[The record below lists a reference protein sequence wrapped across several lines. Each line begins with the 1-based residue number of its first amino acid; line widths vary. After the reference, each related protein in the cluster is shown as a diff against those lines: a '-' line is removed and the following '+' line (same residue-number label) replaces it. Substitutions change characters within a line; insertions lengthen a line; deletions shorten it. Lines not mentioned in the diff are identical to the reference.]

1 MQVVSPIL
9 ELWLRKK
16 LTRSLGLWILPPFIW
31 SFVWF
36 LFFTSKKRWHFNGK
50 LPDTPVVIAFWHGE
64 LLMAPFVYNKLGTSR
79 AINVMIS
86 DHFDGEI
93 IARVIRL
100 FGMKT
105 VRGSTR
111 KGAAK
116 VLIAALKAVK
126 NRDENIG
133 ITPDGPKGPR
143 HTVSDG
149 AVAIA
154 QKANIPVVIIN
165 CHPEK
170 YWQAASWDR
179 FTVPKPFG
187 TIDFYVSE
195 PIYLNNMSKDEAK
208 SYLKERMLEYA
219 V

>member
-1 MQVVSPIL
+1 ML
-9 ELWLRKK
+9 KRF
-16 LTRSLGLWILPPFIW
+16 TRAFGLWVLPPIIWLFI
-31 SFVWF
+31 WF
-36 LFFTSKKRWHFNGK
+36 LFFTSKKRWHFNEK
-50 LPDTPVVIAFWHGE
+50 LPDSPVVIAFWHGE

-79 AINVMIS
+79 DINVMIS

-100 FGMKT
+100 FNMKT

-111 KGAAK
+111 KGATK
-116 VLIAALKAVK
+116 VLISALKAVRD
-126 NRDENIG
+126 RDENIG

-143 HTVSDG
+143 HSISDG
-149 AVAIA
+149 AVVIA
-154 QKANIPVVIIN
+154 QKANIPIVVIN
-165 CHPEK
+165 CRPKK
-170 YWQAASWDR
+170 YWQASSWDR

-187 TIDFYVSE
+187 TIDFYISE
-195 PIYLNNMSKDEAK
+195 PIYLSNISKDKAK

>member
-1 MQVVSPIL
+1 L
-9 ELWLRKK
+9 LKRF
-16 LTRSLGLWILPPFIW
+16 TRAFGLWVLPPIIWLFI
-31 SFVWF
+31 WF
-36 LFFTSKKRWHFNGK
+36 LFFTSKKRWHFNEK
-50 LPDTPVVIAFWHGE
+50 LPDSPVVIAFWHGE

-79 AINVMIS
+79 DINVMIS

-100 FGMKT
+100 FNMKT

-111 KGAAK
+111 KGATK
-116 VLIAALKAVK
+116 VLISALKAVRD
-126 NRDENIG
+126 RDENIG

-143 HTVSDG
+143 HSISDG
-149 AVAIA
+149 AVVIA
-154 QKANIPVVIIN
+154 QKANIPIVVIN
-165 CHPEK
+165 CRPKK
-170 YWQAASWDR
+170 YWQASSWDR

-187 TIDFYVSE
+187 TIDFYISE
-195 PIYLNNMSKDEAK
+195 PIYLSNISKDKAK

>member
-1 MQVVSPIL
+1 ML
-9 ELWLRKK
+9 KRF
-16 LTRSLGLWILPPFIW
+16 TRAFWLWILPPIIWLFI
-31 SFVWF
+31 WF
-36 LFFTSKKRWHFNGK
+36 LFLTSKKRWHFKGK
-50 LPDTPVVIAFWHGE
+50 LPDSPVVIAFWHGE

-79 AINVMIS
+79 DINVMIS

-93 IARVIRL
+93 IARVISL

-111 KGAAK
+111 KGATK
-116 VLIAALKAVK
+116 VLIAALKAVRD
-126 NRDENIG
+126 RDENIG

-143 HTVSDG
+143 HSVSDG
-149 AVAIA
+149 AIVIA
-154 QKANIPVVIIN
+154 QKANIPIVVIN
-165 CHPEK
+165 CHPKK
-170 YWQAASWDR
+170 YWQAHSWDR

-195 PIYLNNMSKDEAK
+195 PIYLNNISKDEAK
-208 SYLKERMLEYA
+208 SYLKKRMLDHA

>member
-1 MQVVSPIL
+1 L
-9 ELWLRKK
+9 LKRF
-16 LTRSLGLWILPPFIW
+16 TRAFWLWILPPIIWLFI
-31 SFVWF
+31 WF
-36 LFFTSKKRWHFNGK
+36 LFLTSKKRWHFKGK
-50 LPDTPVVIAFWHGE
+50 LPDSPVVIAFWHGE

-79 AINVMIS
+79 DINVMIS

-93 IARVIRL
+93 IARVISL

-111 KGAAK
+111 KGATK
-116 VLIAALKAVK
+116 VLIAALKAVRD
-126 NRDENIG
+126 RDENIG

-143 HTVSDG
+143 HSVSDG
-149 AVAIA
+149 AIVIA
-154 QKANIPVVIIN
+154 QKANIPIVVIN
-165 CHPEK
+165 CHPKK
-170 YWQAASWDR
+170 YWQAHSWDR

-195 PIYLNNMSKDEAK
+195 PIYLNNISKDEAK
-208 SYLKERMLEYA
+208 SYLKKRMLDHA